1 MQFIVFSEKAIFAD
15 KHIDQNFAIPTVFF
29 AMPTS
34 LNSTFI
40 IKGSNSNFCGVLCVP
55 LFVLTRLSMTTL
67 IVI

>member
-1 MQFIVFSEKAIFAD
+1 MQFIVFLEKAIFAD

-40 IKGSNSNFCGVLCVP
+40 IKGSNSNFCGVLVP
-55 LFVLTRLSMTTL
+55 HFVQTRLSMTNL
-67 IVI
+67 VVI